1 MKNPIP
7 SNNSNEATRLIN
19 YDELHFIPV
28 EAKNELWA
36 AEALHFIKGDCQP
49 IIDPTLAKHRRMI
62 ERGWIDVDALKG
74 IVDPEE
80 KKAEFFSS
88 DWKGNPIYNHLNN
101 IVDAK
106 IEKLPKNMVVK
117 AADEISRTE
126 LMKENARI
134 LGRAKFRKYLNGMLK
149 QFGMPGIKDTED
161 PFKYVAKMSETQ
173 EAKTEAKGPVLPGAT
188 TKRGKKVTMKQDIPV
203 DLMESIKNS
212 IEDDEDLALFN
223 EYLHKDGVEIAIEI
237 GIKYYM
243 FDLNK
248 YDDNNESK
256 LSDLRNFNAS
266 VFRFYTSETTGLPV
280 YEYMDPSLVHISPY
294 KKNDFSDAYHW
305 LIEEY
310 IPFGEFIRKFGATLT
325 PTQLKEVFAKN
336 KMYHNVADY
345 EGCSKSVRSNAKIKI
360 GYVEFLSQDMEVY
373 TEYTKLGNQCFAKAT
388 TDYVPSASGKKNL
401 NAKRVERNYDVWY
414 KFYYIPA
421 ITNDVKATSMP
432 LEEQAKYIFG
442 LGKVQDQ
449 LRFGSDRELV
459 MTSIFGWHSRKMT
472 WFEVMYAFM
481 PQIDLLWQQYKN
493 DIANAIPHGI
503 LWVEEM
509 LTMALAVVD
518 DEADNG
524 ADLKKKLI
532 ARIKQTGSGMAN
544 FLDKSGNIINQGKP
558 FVEVKTGHLV
568 SAMERLTAIMNLYQ
582 MMTRA
587 LGVSEVSEGVDPKQ
601 RQSLGGIEMA
611 MQGTNNSTFFI
622 EKAFQKV
629 MLAGAE
635 RMLLYFKKIVEF
647 GTPERLQD
655 FMDVVGT
662 ANGMAMQTIK
672 GIPMRNLALSV
683 HNIITDDQKRMLE
696 NMAAQM
702 ASTGMLSHDDALF
715 ITTIDNLKQAYAIL
729 RLKSKKKIREKQAEQ
744 AQMHQNM
751 MALKDKDLEI
761 EMMKLKVLQ
770 EGKMAER
777 TMMGQIAERLLVLES
792 KLKHESQMQIKD
804 KIKDNRVEED
814 MVTNQ
819 LDRSRAA

>member
-28 EAKNELWA
+28 EDKNELWA
-36 AEALHFIKGDCQP
+36 AETLHFIKGDSQP
-49 IIDPTLAKHRRMI
+49 LVDPLIAKHRRMI
-62 ERGWIDVDALKG
+62 ERGWIDVDALKN

-126 LMKENARI
+126 LMKENAKI
-134 LGRAKFRKYLNGMLK
+134 LGRSKFRKYLNGMLK
-149 QFGMPGIKDTED
+149 QFGMPSIKDTED
-161 PFKYVAKMSETQ
+161 PFKYVAKMAESQ
-173 EAKTEAKGPVLPGAT
+173 EAKPKAVATST
-188 TKRGKKVTMKQDIPV
+188 TKRRKTATKDIPV

-248 YDDNNESK
+248 YDDNNEDK
-256 LSDLRNFNAS
+256 LSDLRNFNTS
-266 VFRFYTSETTGLPV
+266 VFRFSTSETTGLPV
-280 YEYMDPSLVHISPY
+280 YDYMDPSIVNVSPF
-294 KKNDFSDAYHW
+294 KKNDLSDIYHW
-305 LIEEY
+305 YTEEY
-310 IPFGEFIRKFGATLT
+310 VTFGEFIRRFGATLNT
-325 PTQLKEVFAKN
+325 EQLKKVFAKN
-336 KMYHNVADY
+336 KMHHNVADY
-345 EGCSKSVRSNAKIKI
+345 EGCSKSTRSNAKIKI
-360 GYVEFLSQDMEVY
+360 GYVEVLSQDMEVY
-373 TEYTKLGNQCFAKAT
+373 TDYTKLGNQCFAKAT
-388 TDYVPSASGKKNL
+388 TDYVPSAAGKKTL
-401 NAKRVERNYDVWY
+401 NAQRVERNYDVWY
-414 KFYYIPA
+414 KFHYIPA
-421 ITNDVKATSMP
+421 ITNDVKADGMP
-432 LEEQAKYIFG
+432 LAEQAKYIFG

-449 LRFGSDRELV
+449 MRYGNKLELV
-459 MTSIFGWHSRKMT
+459 NTSLFGWHSKKMT

-493 DIANAIPHGI
+493 DLANAIPHGI
-503 LWVEEM
+503 MWVEEM
-509 LTMALAVVD
+509 LTMAMAVVD

-524 ADLKKKLI
+524 ADLKKKLM

-544 FLDKSGNIINQGKP
+544 FLDKSGQIINQGKP
-558 FVEVKTGHLV
+558 FVDVKTGHLT
-568 SAMERLTAIMNLYQ
+568 SAMERLVAIMELYK

-635 RMLLYFKKIVEF
+635 RMLLYFKKIVEY

-729 RLKSKKKIREKQAEQ
+729 RLKSKKKLREKQAEQ
-744 AQMHQNM
+744 AQQQANL

-761 EMMKLKVLQ
+761 EITKLKLVQ
-770 EGKMAER
+770 AGKMEER
-777 TMMGQIAERLLVLES
+777 GLMGQIEERLLMLES

-804 KIKDNRVEED
+804 KIKDGRVEEN
-814 MVTNQ
+814 VVNHQ
-819 LDRSRAA
+819 LDRANPQEKAA